1 MLKLDLTVAGL
12 PETLRDLDNINNLV
26 VDEMAATMRR
36 SIDVLEAAVVQ
47 RTPVGRTGNLRQA
60 WSTAVERGIAAV
72 KGILSNPLSY
82 AIHVEKGARMAE
94 EGLKAVKGQIT
105 ADFEGVPARV
115 ARRANL

>member
-12 PETLRDLDNINNLV
+12 PETLRDLDNIDDLV
-26 VDEMAATMRR
+26 IDEMAATMRR

-47 RTPVGRTGNLRQA
+47 RTPVGKTGNLRQA
-60 WSTAVERGIAAV
+60 WSTAVELGIAAV

-94 EGLKAVKGQIT
+94 EGLAAVKGQIV

-115 ARRANL
+115 ARRTSL